1 MNLFI
6 VSLFVL
12 LFTLALQHVSGGN
25 LFDFITPL
33 LVSVGLV
40 ATNRTAVIWTLC
52 MAFFWSAMTSCS
64 FTMIVVLWGI
74 SLWIIKILSRDIEW
88 RKPFIIFLISMLFSF
103 AWQSSALMLTWFNGN
118 FPTLDIEAVLSL
130 LFRPVTSGIIAAVF
144 WTAFFRLVNP
154 NHHLLRED

>member
-1 MNLFI
+1 MNLFL
-6 VSLFVL
+6 VSLFVFL
-12 LFTLALQHVSGGN
+12 ITLALQYVRGGN

-40 ATNRTAVIWTLC
+40 ATKKTAVIWTLC
-52 MAFFWSAMTSCS
+52 MAFFWSAMTINS

-88 RKPFIIFLISMLFSF
+88 RKPIIIFLISMFFSF
-103 AWQSSALMLTWFNGN
+103 AWQITVLMLAWFNGN
-118 FPTLDIEAVLSL
+118 APTLDAAAILSL
-130 LFRPVTSGIIAAVF
+130 LFRPLTSGIIAAVF
-144 WTAFFRLVNP
+144 WTVFFRLVNP